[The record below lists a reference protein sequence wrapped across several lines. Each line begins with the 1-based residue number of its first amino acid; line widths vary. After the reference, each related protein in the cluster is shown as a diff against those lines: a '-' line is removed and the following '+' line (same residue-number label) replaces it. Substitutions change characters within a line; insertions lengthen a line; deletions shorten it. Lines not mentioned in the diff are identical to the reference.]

1 MTLMCAG
8 AASALARCEPVFAA
22 IAARVFPV
30 GTRPGD
36 AAKFKIVNNLLAAAN
51 LAAGAEAMALAR
63 RLGLDP
69 AQVVDVVNASSGGSW
84 IFADRMPR
92 ALAGDYAPRAAARIL
107 AKDVGI
113 AAALAARHGA
123 EATFARAAHAA
134 FEATVAAGYGEA
146 DDAAIYAFRCAE
158 ARTAAPRPQP
168 YAAVPAYVT
177 KDGSTIRELAHPAVH
192 GHRALSFAEATVPP
206 GGTTRLH
213 RHEASEE
220 IYHVT
225 AGHGRLVRGDETIA
239 IAPGDTVVI
248 PPRTPHALHND
259 GPQPLV
265 VLCACSPAY
274 AHADTTLLDAAAAG
288 ERAALLHGARPA
300 AAARTRRRA
309 GPVQRDRSRNPL
321 PGPDDYASTHPAPS
335 LTDLPCP
342 SLPLPPTPSSAWPP
356 ACAVCALAWQ
366 AYAQAPEDGARA
378 RQGDAR
384 HHAGG
389 DVRRRLLLV
398 HGTALRQARR
408 RASAPRRAT
417 WAAPRR
423 SPPTRKCRPAAPGHT
438 EVVQVLY
445 DPAKVSYDTLL
456 EVFWKNIDPTVKDRQ
471 FCDIG
476 SQYRTGIFVHNDEQK
491 RLAEKS
497 LALLSMTKPFKDP
510 IVTPV
515 VVAGEFWP
523 AEDYHQ
529 DYYVKNPVRYNYY
542 RTGCGRDARLKAL
555 WGSAPK

>member
-1 MTLMCAG
+1 LLSPLPAVGVIGAGAMGMGVVRSLLRGRFATHVRDIRPAPQAEAVARGATGHASPASLVAACDIAIVLVVDAAQIDTVLAGPEGALATLRPGGVLVIASTVDPDYVGAQAARVRATGADLVDAPVSGGPQRAADGTMTLMCAG
-8 AASALARCEPVFAA
+8 AASALARCEPVFGA

-30 GTRPGD
+30 GSRPGD

-113 AAALAARHGA
+113 AAALAARHGV
-123 EATFARAAHAA
+123 EATFAHAAHAA

-146 DDAAIYAFRCAE
+146 DDAAIYAFRCTE

-192 GHRALSFAEATVPP
+192 GHRALSFAEATIPA

-248 PPRTPHALHND
+248 PPRTPHSLQSE
-259 GPQPLV
+259 GPRPLV
-265 VLCACSPAY
+265 VLCACSPPY
-274 AHADTTLLDAAAAG
+274 AHADTTLLDATVVG
-288 ERAALLHGARPA
+288 ERAALLHGARPGA
-300 AAARTRRRA
+300 APETRGA
-309 GPVQRDRSRNPL
+309 GSGLTRPL
-321 PGPDDYASTHPAPS
+321 P
-335 LTDLPCP
+335 
-342 SLPLPPTPSSAWPP
+342 
-356 ACAVCALAWQ
+356 
-366 AYAQAPEDGARA
+366 
-378 RQGDAR
+378 
-384 HHAGG
+384 
-389 DVRRRLLLV
+389 
-398 HGTALRQARR
+398 
-408 RASAPRRAT
+408 
-417 WAAPRR
+417 
-423 SPPTRKCRPAAPGHT
+423 
-438 EVVQVLY
+438 
-445 DPAKVSYDTLL
+445 
-456 EVFWKNIDPTVKDRQ
+456 
-471 FCDIG
+471 
-476 SQYRTGIFVHNDEQK
+476 
-491 RLAEKS
+491 
-497 LALLSMTKPFKDP
+497 
-510 IVTPV
+510 
-515 VVAGEFWP
+515 
-523 AEDYHQ
+523 
-529 DYYVKNPVRYNYY
+529 
-542 RTGCGRDARLKAL
+542 
-555 WGSAPK
+555 